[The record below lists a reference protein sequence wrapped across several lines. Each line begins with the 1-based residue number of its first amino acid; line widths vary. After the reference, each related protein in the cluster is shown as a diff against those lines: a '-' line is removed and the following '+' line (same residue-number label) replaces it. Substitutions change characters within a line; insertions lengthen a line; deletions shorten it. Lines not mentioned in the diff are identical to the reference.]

1 MKKALKWLAI
11 IVATPILLFLIFA
24 LLLYCPPVQNWV
36 VKRVANSIA
45 EKTGLKITLER
56 VELSFP
62 LDLQMD
68 NLKIIQAERDTVA
81 DVERL
86 VAKVQLMPLVEG
98 RVEVDELTFNNLKA
112 NTTNLI
118 GDLRIKGR
126 LKKLHLV
133 SHGKLP

>member
-45 EKTGLKITLER
+45 EKTGMKITLER

-68 NLKIIQAERDTVA
+68 NLKIIQAESDTVA

-86 VAKVQLMPLVEG
+86 VAKVHLITLEEGLV
-98 RVEVDELTFNNLKA
+98 
-112 NTTNLI
+112 
-118 GDLRIKGR
+118 
-126 LKKLHLV
+126 
-133 SHGKLP
+133 